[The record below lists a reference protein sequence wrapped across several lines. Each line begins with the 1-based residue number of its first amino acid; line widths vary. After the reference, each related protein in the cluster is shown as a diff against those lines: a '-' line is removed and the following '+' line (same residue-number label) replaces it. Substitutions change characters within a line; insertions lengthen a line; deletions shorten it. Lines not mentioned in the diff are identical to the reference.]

1 MAALKWLAILVG
13 LLLILGGGLLG
24 LCGISASGRGDP
36 TVAVG
41 GVLVLLGFLLV
52 AALASRGKREPPA
65 DGRSVEKEEEP
76 S

>member
-24 LCGISASGRGDP
+24 
-36 TVAVG
+36 
-41 GVLVLLGFLLV
+41 FLLV
-52 AALASRGKREPPA
+52 VALASCGKREPPA